1 MRLTQQQKQ
10 AIREEVT
17 RAFGQDARVRLFGS
31 RVDDTATGG
40 DVDLLIETPMKMP
53 LTTGLKL
60 TARLEQQLGV
70 PVDIVTVSPAQQSRP
85 IVEIAKL
92 TGVAL

>member
-1 MRLTQQQKQ
+1 MRLTQQQQQ
-10 AIREEVT
+10 AIRQEVA
-17 RAFGQDARVRLFGS
+17 RAFGQDASVRLFGS
-31 RVDDTATGG
+31 RVDDAATGG

-53 LTTGLKL
+53 LIAGIKL
-60 TARLEQQLGV
+60 TARLEQQLGA
-70 PVDIVTVSPAQQSRP
+70 PVDIITTSPVQQSRP